1 MFHRFAHA
9 GFSGTLLVAGALLV
23 AGCDPGAGGTPPAS
37 AEPLAALSTVVDA
50 DGVIV
55 HLFEWTWPDVAAE
68 CETFLGPKG
77 YRAVQVS
84 PPTEN
89 AVVEDP
95 PRPWWERYQPVS
107 YLFENRSGDRAAFAD
122 MTARCKAAG
131 VDIYVD
137 AVLNHMTGVYSGVGT
152 AGSTFSEYHYP
163 GLYDY
168 DDFHHCGLTEND
180 DIWDFNDP
188 AQVRNCELVNLADL
202 ATEKE
207 KVRDRLA
214 GYLNDLIRLG
224 VAGIRIDAAKHIA
237 PEDIR
242 AVLERLDG
250 PLYVYQE
257 VLDDADTLRWSP
269 PYFPLGDVTEF
280 RYGRRVGELFRSGRL
295 DRLFGPESIRE
306 GGVFMPDAEA
316 LVFID
321 NHDTQRHGGGHV
333 LTHRDGPL
341 YDLAVAFMLAYPY
354 GRPRVMS
361 SYAFTDDAQ
370 GPPADDGF
378 HILPV
383 HRPDGTVDCG
393 GGRWICEHRRPVI
406 AGMVG
411 FYNATA
417 SARTLDHVWTG
428 APGRIAFGR
437 GGRGFFALNRSGTT
451 MEADLPTGM
460 PPGVYCDVTAGAP
473 DGAGGCAG
481 PSVTVRP
488 DGGAALALPPGT
500 ALAIHVGAKAR

>member
-1 MFHRFAHA
+1 MTHRFADI
-9 GFSGTLLVAGALLV
+9 GFPGTMLIVGMLLL
-23 AGCDPGAGGTPPAS
+23 AGCDAAPAEEPAGPLTAPPA
-37 AEPLAALSTVVDA
+37 VVDA

-122 MTARCKAAG
+122 MTARCRAAG

-137 AVLNHMTGVYSGVGT
+137 AILNHMTGVYSGVGT
-152 AGSTFSEYHYP
+152 AGSTFSEYDYP

-168 DDFHHCGLTEND
+168 DDFHHCGLTEGD
-180 DIWDFNDP
+180 DIRDFNDP
-188 AQVRNCELVNLADL
+188 VQVRTCELVNLADL
-202 ATEKE
+202 ATEKTY
-207 KVRDRLA
+207 VRDRLGA
-214 GYLNDLIRLG
+214 YLNDLIGLG

-237 PEDIR
+237 PEDIQ
-242 AVLERLDG
+242 AILERLDG
-250 PLYVYQE
+250 ALYVYQE
-257 VLDDADTLRWSP
+257 VVDDLDTMRWAP

-280 RYGRRVGELFRSGRL
+280 RFGERVGEAFEVGRL
-295 DRLFGPESIRE
+295 DWLLGPESIWE
-306 GGVFMPDAEA
+306 QGVFVPDEEA

-321 NHDTQRHGGGHV
+321 NHDTQRHEGGHV
-333 LTHRDGPL
+333 LTYKDGAL

-361 SYAFTDDAQ
+361 SYAFTDGAQ
-370 GPPADDGF
+370 GPPADAAF
-378 HILPV
+378 RILPV
-383 HRPDGTVDCG
+383 HRADGSVDCG
-393 GGRWICEHRRPVI
+393 AGRWVCEHRRPII

-411 FYNATA
+411 FRNATA
-417 SARTLDHVWTG
+417 SARTLDHTWTG
-428 APGRIAFGR
+428 LPGQIAFGR
-437 GGRGFFALNRSGTT
+437 GGRGFFVLNRTAKDL
-451 MEADLPTGM
+451 EADLPTGM
-460 PPGVYCDVTAGAP
+460 SPGDYCDVTAGAP
-473 DGAGGCAG
+473 DGAGGCSG

-488 DGGAALALPPGT
+488 DGSATFTLPPWT
-500 ALAIHVGAKAR
+500 ARAIHAEATAR

>member
-1 MFHRFAHA
+1 MRLRSSSA
-9 GFSGTLLVAGALLV
+9 TLLALVLV
-23 AGCDPGAGGTPPAS
+23 FGIGCDPGAPGTRPAS
-37 AEPLAALSTVVDA
+37 ASTLDAPPTVVDA

-107 YLFENRSGDRAAFAD
+107 YRFENRSGDRAAFAD
-122 MTARCKAAG
+122 MTARCRAAG
-131 VDIYVD
+131 VDVYVD
-137 AVLNHMTGVYSGVGT
+137 AILNHMTGVYSGRGT

-180 DIWDFNDP
+180 DIRDFNDP
-188 AQVRNCELVNLADL
+188 VQVRNCELVNLADL

-207 KVRDRLA
+207 QVRDRLA
-214 GYLNDLIRLG
+214 AYLNDLIRLG
-224 VAGIRIDAAKHIA
+224 VSGIRIDAAKHIA
-237 PEDIR
+237 PEDLR
-242 AVLERLDG
+242 AILERLDG

-257 VLDDADTLRWSP
+257 VVDDADALRWAP

-280 RYGRRVGELFRSGRL
+280 RYGQRVSELFRSGRL
-295 DRLFGPESIRE
+295 DRLFGPQSIWAE
-306 GGVFMPDAEA
+306 GVFVPDAEA

-321 NHDTQRHGGGHV
+321 NHDTQRHGGGRV
-333 LTHRDGPL
+333 LTYKDGAR

-361 SYAFTDDAQ
+361 SYAFTDEAQ
-370 GPPADDGF
+370 GPPADADF
-378 HILPV
+378 NILRV

-393 GGRWICEHRRPVI
+393 GARWQCEHRRAAV

-411 FYNATA
+411 FYEAA
-417 SARTLDHVWTG
+417 APARTLDHVWTG
-428 APGRIAFGR
+428 LPGQIAFGR
-437 GGRGFFALNRSGTT
+437 GGRGFFALNRSDTALETT
-451 MEADLPTGM
+451 LATGM
-460 PPGVYCDVTAGAP
+460 APGLYCDVIAGERRA
-473 DGAGGCAG
+473 DGGGCTG
-481 PSVTVRP
+481 PTVTVRP
-488 DGGAALALPPGT
+488 DGTATLALPPGT
-500 ALAIHVGAKAR
+500 ALAFHVGAKGDAR